1 MFLRYTHLGV
11 GHPVTLRKI
20 VKQCFGSDS
29 TLADTMIM
37 DVDEGEIT
45 GAGQKD
51 GDLSEES
58 EGEYDEE
65 EEEEEELEEEDDETF
80 DLDECDDVTGEE
92 VENEFS
98 F

>member
-20 VKQCFGSDS
+20 VRQCLGSE
-29 TLADTMIM
+29 TLADTIM
-37 DVDEGEIT
+37 DVDEGGIT

-65 EEEEEELEEEDDETF
+65 EEDEEEADETS
-80 DLDECDDVTGEE
+80 DHDECDDVTGEE

>member
-1 MFLRYTHLGV
+1 
-11 GHPVTLRKI
+11 
-20 VKQCFGSDS
+20 
-29 TLADTMIM
+29 MIM

-51 GDLSEES
+51 GDLGEES

-65 EEEEEELEEEDDETF
+65 DQDEEEDDETS

-92 VENEFS
+92 VENDFS